1 MTASSPVDRVMFRGE
16 NSLQQRV
23 EKYYQTHPDYKPGS
37 IWGNLRTTAAQ
48 WTASTMLSGR
58 QVMRAFLNVED
69 RSPQMD
75 NFLDQWFVLLSLK
88 SQLPGKMTDANRQS
102 FLNTGVELLRS
113 AHEIS
118 LHTKMGENRQQTVS
132 NLMEKVL
139 QADILYHTGLMAKNK
154 ETAAQIN
161 PYKGVFRFL
170 DEEDIHP
177 FHSFAISAMKGTP
190 FLTTPYSQL
199 TESLQKKM
207 ISLVGSLTA
216 YAAQKQYRNAATQN
230 VLSALK
236 TIQNTPQSK
245 KAHILSEVEGEILTE
260 AVRNLTRDDLPRT
273 QAFSLLYSGE
283 EITFANIKRN
293 HDGLITI
300 QAEDLPRTELDTLIG
315 NLEASVPSNERTVS
329 AISAVLDELIKNNK
343 GSNKDFHQEVTLQ
356 MIRSGILALPSGQAI
371 TMVLELFK
379 KLSEP
384 KICLEPL
391 MELMDLPQ
399 VRLFRFHLATELLG
413 LIDGYQENRKLSESE
428 SVKYRERLHEIAK
441 KNGISL
447 DPNQPFSLLETPE
460 HVDIIMERFNACM
473 SGQAKGKEMLSS
485 ELKKM
490 VASPLY
496 VPLMYLDG
504 QPGTGKTSFG
514 LKLAQEINANRMLQQ
529 RTSGLEKLDAQ
540 VGSATFYNASILQF
554 LDTSFSGMLDDEQQ
568 VSEFQNH
575 LLDNLKETSLNAQ
588 KNFPE
593 RPTVII
599 FDEIGSVVETTQKE
613 VSRQKLSIFLDLLQE
628 LKFKQQVTDPRTG
641 ECYKFPRP
649 IVFLTSNIS
658 ADQEGD
664 PFGSPLFT
672 EEYAGKR
679 GLQLKSHLEEGRTV
693 TFSPLNTKHTA
704 EQLQYYMETLIPTA
718 EAFKGYLVRIDSSLV
733 DVLAKK
739 YAELGFMG
747 RDVFLHIRHNLLD
760 PLVRREEIPS
770 TEMVVSLNPQGLD
783 GLSYDSL
790 TSNLEAFKIQ
800 AISSTP

>member
-1 MTASSPVDRVMFRGE
+1 MPATSPTDTVMFRGE
-16 NSLQQRV
+16 GDLQRRV
-23 EKYYQTHPDYKPGS
+23 NKYYETHPDYMPGS
-37 IWGNLRTTAAQ
+37 TLGKLQATAAQ
-48 WTASTMLSGR
+48 WTAGSLLLGR
-58 QVMRAFLNVED
+58 KMVRSVFNIED

-75 NFLDQWFVLLSLK
+75 KFLDQWFVLLSLK
-88 SQLPGKMTDANRQS
+88 SQIPGKMTEKNRQS

-118 LHTKMGENRQQTVS
+118 LHTKMGENRKLTVS
-132 NLMEKVL
+132 GLMEKVL
-139 QADILYHTGLMAKNK
+139 QADILYHTKLMAKNK
-154 ETAAQIN
+154 ETVAQIN

-190 FLTTPYSQL
+190 FLTMPYSQL
-199 TESLQKKM
+199 EENLQKKM

-216 YAAQKQYRNAATQN
+216 YAAQKQYRNTATLN

-236 TIQNTPQSK
+236 TVQNTPQSK

-260 AVRNLTRDDLPRT
+260 AIRNLTRDDLPRT
-273 QAFSLLYSGE
+273 QAFSSLYSGE

-293 HDGLITI
+293 HDGLITFR
-300 QAEDLPRTELDTLIG
+300 AEDLPRNELDTLIG
-315 NLEASVPSNERTVS
+315 NLETSVPSNDKTVS
-329 AISAVLDELIKNNK
+329 AISAVLEELINNNK
-343 GSNKDFHQEVTLQ
+343 SSKDFHREVTLQ

-379 KLSEP
+379 TLSEP
-384 KICLEPL
+384 EICLDPL
-391 MELMDLPQ
+391 MALMDLPQ
-399 VRLFRFHLATELLG
+399 VRLFRFHLATELLQ
-413 LIDGYQENRKLSESE
+413 LIDGYQGNRKLSESD
-428 SVKYRERLHEIAK
+428 SAKYRERLYEVAK

-473 SGQAKGKEMLSS
+473 SGQAKGKEMLSA

-490 VASPLY
+490 VESPSY

-514 LKLAQEINANRMLQQ
+514 LKLAQEINANRLLQQ

-554 LDTSFSGMLDDEQQ
+554 LDTSFSGMLDEEQQ

-575 LLDNLKETSLNAQ
+575 LLDNLKEASANAQ
-588 KNFPE
+588 QNFPE
-593 RPTVII
+593 RPSIII
-599 FDEIGSVVETTQKE
+599 FDEIGNVVETTYKE
-613 VSRQKLSIFLDLLQE
+613 MSRQKLSIFLDLLQE

-679 GLQLKSHLEEGRTV
+679 GLQLKDHLAQDRTV

-718 EAFKGYLVRIDSSLV
+718 AAFKGYLVRIESGLV
-733 DVLAKK
+733 EVLAKK

-790 TSNLEAFKIQ
+790 TSNLDAFKIQ